1 MYICLENLGFSTTHS
16 SITSKL
22 AISMTFFM
30 NKKTKQ
36 KNAKSKKFLSKW
48 MMLGI
53 GVAAVIVSIIA
64 YLGIHSLVPVN
75 GNSPV
80 FAAPTNT
87 FVKASY
93 SPQTGYVFTS
103 QSTSSA
109 RRSIGI
115 GYNSPT
121 ITLRQGELESIH
133 IINED
138 TSSNHN
144 LNIDAFKVHT
154 KNLGYFGSQT
164 ITFIANKV
172 GTFTYYCT
180 IHPEMKGTVVVE
192 PQ

>member
-1 MYICLENLGFSTTHS
+1 
-16 SITSKL
+16 
-22 AISMTFFM
+22 M
-30 NKKTKQ
+30 NKKTRQ
-36 KNAKSKKFLSKW
+36 KNVKDRAFISKG
-48 MMLGI
+48 MIVGI
-53 GVAAVIVSIIA
+53 GAAAVIISVVV
-64 YLGIHSLVPVN
+64 YFWVNSLIPVN

-87 FVKASY
+87 FMKASY
-93 SPQTGYVFTS
+93 SPQSGYVFTS

-109 RRSIGI
+109 RRSIGV
-115 GYNSPT
+115 GYNSPA

-138 TSSNHN
+138 TSSKHN
-144 LNIDAFKVHT
+144 FNIDAFKVHS
-154 KNLGYFGSQT
+154 KNLGYFQSQS

-180 IHPEMKGTVVVE
+180 IHPEMKGTVIVE

>member
-1 MYICLENLGFSTTHS
+1 
-16 SITSKL
+16 
-22 AISMTFFM
+22 M
-30 NKKTKQ
+30 NKKTRQ
-36 KNAKSKKFLSKW
+36 KNVKGKAFLSKG
-48 MMLGI
+48 MIIGI
-53 GVAAVIVSIIA
+53 AAAVAVVSLA
-64 YLGIHSLVPVN
+64 VYFLGNSLVPVN

-87 FVKASY
+87 FIKASY
-93 SPQTGYVFTS
+93 SPQSGYVFTS

-115 GYNSPT
+115 GYNSPA

-138 TSSNHN
+138 TSSKHN
-144 LNIDAFKVHT
+144 FNIDAFKVHS
-154 KNLGYFGSQT
+154 KNLGYFESQS

-172 GTFTYYCT
+172 GSFPYYCT

-192 PQ
+192 SQ